1 MGHDWL
7 TNIEKNETRYKTDVY
22 KEIDLIRQFNP
33 RRFEDFEGLA
43 LGDQKCFSCLANSVP
58 I

>member
-7 TNIEKNETRYKTDVY
+7 TKIEKNETRYKTDIY

-33 RRFEDFEGLA
+33 RRFEGLA